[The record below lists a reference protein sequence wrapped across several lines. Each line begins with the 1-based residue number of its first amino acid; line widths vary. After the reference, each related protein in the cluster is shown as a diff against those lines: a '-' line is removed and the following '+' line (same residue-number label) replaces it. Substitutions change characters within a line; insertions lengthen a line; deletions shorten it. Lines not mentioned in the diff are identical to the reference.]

1 MLPAYAGLL
10 ASMGLTFLLETKY
23 LLPITTGALV
33 IAVGTLRFRARR
45 RRGNGPFYLGFV
57 AALVMI
63 IGKFLLELEPVM
75 WSGLALLIAASVWN
89 TWPKAL
95 LPREQE
101 Q

>member
-10 ASMGLTFLLETKY
+10 ATMGLTFLLDTKY

-45 RRGNGPFYLGFV
+45 RRGYGPFYVGCG
-57 AALVMI
+57 AALIMI
-63 IGKFLLELEPVM
+63 IGKFLLELELVM

-89 TWPKAL
+89 TWPKVL
-95 LPREQE
+95 IRKEQE